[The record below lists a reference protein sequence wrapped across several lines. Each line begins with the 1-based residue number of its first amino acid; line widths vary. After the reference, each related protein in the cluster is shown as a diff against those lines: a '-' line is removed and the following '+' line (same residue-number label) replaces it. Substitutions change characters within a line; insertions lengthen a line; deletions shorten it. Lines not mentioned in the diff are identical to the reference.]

1 MTTVACDIAIMG
13 GGPAGTACAISLRL
27 NFPQWQVAVF
37 EGSDYCRP
45 RAGEVLPAHAVPLL
59 RQLRI
64 PLETLS
70 ESSLVAEEVASAWG
84 GHGLVEQHHLFS
96 GSGAGL
102 HLDRNAF
109 DRNLSGVADA
119 LGATVHC
126 NTPFQ
131 LASRIA
137 GKWHIALGGRKD
149 CQARFVIDATGRSGA
164 FARSQGARF
173 RRFDRLTAY
182 SRFFDRLP
190 ASEHRTVVE
199 ACPLGW
205 WYTAPLPY
213 GRRVVSLLTDADLGR
228 AARLPDREAWD
239 RSLRRT
245 RHVAAL
251 LHEDAQPVGATV
263 ASASSGL
270 LNCFGQEGWLA
281 TGDAAASCDP
291 LAGQG
296 ITSALRSGILA
307 SYAAADALSG
317 NGPTGLH
324 RYEAILQAQFA
335 GFRRM
340 HRAHYARESRWQ
352 DQPFWQRRS
361 GVIADDSVASEGSA

>member
-1 MTTVACDIAIMG
+1 M
-13 GGPAGTACAISLRL
+13 
-27 NFPQWQVAVF
+27 
-37 EGSDYCRP
+37 
-45 RAGEVLPAHAVPLL
+45 
-59 RQLRI
+59 
-64 PLETLS
+64 
-70 ESSLVAEEVASAWG
+70 
-84 GHGLVEQHHLFS
+84 
-96 GSGAGL
+96 
-102 HLDRNAF
+102 
-109 DRNLSGVADA
+109 
-119 LGATVHC
+119 
-126 NTPFQ
+126 
-131 LASRIA
+131 
-137 GKWHIALGGRKD
+137 
-149 CQARFVIDATGRSGA
+149 
-164 FARSQGARF
+164 
-173 RRFDRLTAY
+173 
-182 SRFFDRLP
+182 
-190 ASEHRTVVE
+190 
-199 ACPLGW
+199 GW

-228 AARLPDREAWD
+228 AARLPDREAWTVC
-239 RSLRRT
+239 LRRT

-352 DQPFWQRRS
+352 DSRSGKGGVASSRTILLPRKGLPDDTRRNLQNDRWRGWSDAPSLGACGFHRLRVPAKLGCPLCWPVLAGICNVVGLRFSLLDRTITVFTALCVLALLIPVLRQRRMTPHGGLALVSLLVVLIYRLLAMPPWVDTREVWECCSPRCGACLPWPSTLSRGNAHLNCIPEDGGCDDGGHS
-361 GVIADDSVASEGSA
+361 GRPRTNAAPDFADLSRSIAGEYPCT

>member
-1 MTTVACDIAIMG
+1 MCDIAA
-13 GGPAGTACAISLRL
+13 PE
-27 NFPQWQVAVF
+27 FPQWQVAVF

-45 RAGEVLPAHAVPLL
+45 RAGEVLPAHAVPFAAAAS
-59 RQLRI
+59 I

-137 GKWHIALGGRKD
+137 GKWHIALGSRKD
-149 CQARFVIDATGRSGA
+149 CQARFVIDATGRSGVR
-164 FARSQGARF
+164 RSQGARF

-190 ASEHRTVVE
+190 APEHRTVVE
-199 ACPLGW
+199 ACPWAG
-205 WYTAPLPY
+205 
-213 GRRVVSLLTDADLGR
+213 GIRRPCPMGG
-228 AARLPDREAWD
+228 EW
-239 RSLRRT
+239 
-245 RHVAAL
+245 
-251 LHEDAQPVGATV
+251 
-263 ASASSGL
+263 
-270 LNCFGQEGWLA
+270 
-281 TGDAAASCDP
+281 
-291 LAGQG
+291 
-296 ITSALRSGILA
+296 
-307 SYAAADALSG
+307 
-317 NGPTGLH
+317 
-324 RYEAILQAQFA
+324 
-335 GFRRM
+335 
-340 HRAHYARESRWQ
+340 
-352 DQPFWQRRS
+352 
-361 GVIADDSVASEGSA
+361 